1 MGWFGGTTIFGNTHI
16 YINEDD
22 YCGHPNV
29 TFWGCFVWVSKYLF
43 LNIERFP
50 GVWYFGAP
58 WPGHWNEAQLD
69 GYCIRWIAWWA
80 HCPKVKQGFNMV
92 SMWPLWAIVSLHPS
106 LEKKQTLVFEVKL
119 DPLDFHNVSNTLWGC
134 FEDGPKPYPR
144 QICSSCIY
152 IYISGRLGLLM
163 LSIPSRKKKS
173 WTFSN
178 DFVCL
183 AMKVIGN
190 IEPLARQQREAIQN
204 SGAPKHN
211 VVFSVSPVQYTVVI
225 LGVPLQS
232 FGVLTF
238 WITPFYIWYI
248 GLLAVRWLLLPTWY
262 QNPTKTCSPS
272 QQIRSLFQIR
282 ISLVFGCDIGHLQ
295 LK

>member
-1 MGWFGGTTIFGNTHI
+1 MLPEVLIRGWIFSAGKTPRIHVTTWMFCWCFSNTYTWVLNQKLGGEKCLPPKMDGLYISWKSQKEQMGWFGGTTIFGNTHIYI

-50 GVWYFGAP
+50 GVGYFGAP

-152 IYISGRLGLLM
+152 IYLEDWGS
-163 LSIPSRKKKS
+163 
-173 WTFSN
+173 
-178 DFVCL
+178 
-183 AMKVIGN
+183 
-190 IEPLARQQREAIQN
+190 
-204 SGAPKHN
+204 
-211 VVFSVSPVQYTVVI
+211 
-225 LGVPLQS
+225 
-232 FGVLTF
+232 
-238 WITPFYIWYI
+238 
-248 GLLAVRWLLLPTWY
+248 
-262 QNPTKTCSPS
+262 
-272 QQIRSLFQIR
+272 
-282 ISLVFGCDIGHLQ
+282 
-295 LK
+295 